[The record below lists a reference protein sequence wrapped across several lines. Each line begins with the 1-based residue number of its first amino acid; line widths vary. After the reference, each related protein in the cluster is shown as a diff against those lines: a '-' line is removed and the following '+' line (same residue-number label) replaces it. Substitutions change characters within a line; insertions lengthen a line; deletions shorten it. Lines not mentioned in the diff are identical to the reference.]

1 MSIMAHTL
9 ILNADAQPMGYVPL
23 STLKWQD
30 AIKLMYQ
37 ERVDVIAEYDD
48 WEVSSVSL
56 TLKVPAI
63 MLMHEYKNV
72 ARGLKFNGKNIKLR
86 DSYKCQY
93 CNGDF
98 SHDHSLLTQDHVIP
112 RASGGKTN
120 WTNIVAACMPCN
132 LKKAHYDKMKPKTM
146 PIKPSYYALVDKAR
160 QYPIV
165 VPHASWIDYIGWEP
179 DLVTVTGKHK

>member
-1 MSIMAHTL
+1 MSNTL

-37 ERVDVIAEYDD
+37 ERVDVIAEYED
-48 WEVSSVSL
+48 WTVHSPSMA
-56 TLKVPAI
+56 LKVPAI

-72 ARGLKFNGKNIKLR
+72 TRGLKFSGKNIKLR

-93 CNGDF
+93 CGI
-98 SHDHSLLTQDHVIP
+98 DHTHEPNLLTMDHVVP
-112 RASGGKTN
+112 RANGGKST

-132 LKKAHYDKMKPKTM
+132 LKKAHYDKMKPVKA
-146 PIKPSYYALVDKAR
+146 PVKPSYFQLVDRAR
-160 QYPIV
+160 NYPIV
-165 VPHASWIDYIGWEP
+165 VPHASWIDYIGWDP
-179 DLVTVTGKHK
+179 SLVTVAGKHKSA